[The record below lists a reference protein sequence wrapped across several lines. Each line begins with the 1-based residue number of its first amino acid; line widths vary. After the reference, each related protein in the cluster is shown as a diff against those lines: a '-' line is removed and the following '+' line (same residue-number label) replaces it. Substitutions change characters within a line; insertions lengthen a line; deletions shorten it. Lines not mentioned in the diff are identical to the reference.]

1 MKVQFD
7 TNNQEDVQQA
17 RRLLGVLGP
26 AGPCRSMTLDA
37 LSDLLAAQADRR
49 KILCIKAIREA
60 YGLGLKEAKE
70 WVEKHLRM

>member
-7 TNNQEDVQQA
+7 TNNPEDVQQA
-17 RRLLGVLGP
+17 KGLLGILGP
-26 AGPCRSMTLDA
+26 EDRSMSLDA
-37 LSDLLAAQADRR
+37 LRELLAAQRDRR

-70 WVEKHLRM
+70 WVEQHLRM